1 VIREAARS
9 FFILRSNKWKESD
22 ESQTGNLWKDVVGLG
37 GRYNFGPT
45 VPNQRKLREAEP
57 GAELLFDR
65 KEPRGVEFFAV
76 ASLKKVTENGHF
88 SAWLLES
95 GFQFYSPSIP
105 VTDETTFDTPYDT
118 TGIRVVTPAYR
129 RMAQTSTVN
138 ILERRGRVVDL
149 VEQIIQLAKSI
160 ALGSSKITRPSE
172 E

>member
-22 ESQTGNLWKDVVGLG
+22 ESQTGNLWKEVVGLG

-105 VTDETTFDTPYDT
+105 VTDE
-118 TGIRVVTPAYR
+118 
-129 RMAQTSTVN
+129 MQ
-138 ILERRGRVVDL
+138 
-149 VEQIIQLAKSI
+149 QIIETVPKYNRQHSIRPMTQLAFESLRRLI
-160 ALGSSKITRPSE
+160 E
-172 E
+172 EWRRRAR

>member
-1 VIREAARS
+1 FASEVVGVIREAARS

-76 ASLKKVTENGHF
+76 ASLKK
-88 SAWLLES
+88 
-95 GFQFYSPSIP
+95 
-105 VTDETTFDTPYDT
+105 
-118 TGIRVVTPAYR
+118 R
-129 RMAQTSTVN
+129 
-138 ILERRGRVVDL
+138 
-149 VEQIIQLAKSI
+149 
-160 ALGSSKITRPSE
+160 SE
-172 E
+172 EHTSELQSRENL